1 MSAELPAVD
10 DLPAVVTCIRG
21 LPSVAGA
28 PRQGGIHGG
37 SAAIERV
44 RMRVR
49 ELARA
54 ASPLILVWGEA
65 GAGKRRVAHWL
76 HRHAMHG
83 PLYEIDAST
92 ALPPLPAEA
101 GTIVIRHLERAGLQ
115 SIRTI
120 RAAVGEVAGRRII
133 LLSRVAPEILQQHSL
148 DHSELIGTTRGARL
162 EILPLRMRPVD
173 IGDIAQD
180 LLRDAAVRLERPSR
194 GLSPGALARLEA
206 YDFPGNVRELRA
218 VLEVATL
225 RATGD
230 WITADAFPMLPDET
244 ATVAEEEG
252 ELAIRF
258 PGASLREI
266 ELRVLETVLR
276 LTGGRVVRAAEL
288 LGITRHALRRKLEK
302 HNLGDMRARIP
313 SPKGA
318 KPDGEDVMV
327 PRLHDDSGA
336 SYI

>member
-28 PRQGGIHGG
+28 PRQGAIHGG
-37 SAAIERV
+37 SASIERV
-44 RMRVR
+44 RIRVR

-54 ASPLILVWGEA
+54 ATPLVLLWGEA
-65 GAGKRRVAHWL
+65 GAGKRRIAHWL
-76 HRHAMHG
+76 HRHAIHG
-83 PLYEIDAST
+83 ALFEIDAST
-92 ALPPLPAEA
+92 ALPSLPSEP
-101 GTIVIRHLERAGLQ
+101 GTVVIRHLERAGLQ

-120 RAAVGEVAGRRII
+120 RHAVGELAGRRIV
-133 LLSRVAPEILQQHSL
+133 LLSRCSPEALQQHSL
-148 DHSELIGTTRGARL
+148 EHHELIATTRGAQL
-162 EILPLRMRPVD
+162 EIPPLRMRPVD

-194 GLSPGALARLEA
+194 GLSPGGLARLEA

-218 VLEVATL
+218 LLEVATL

-230 WITADAFPMLPDET
+230 WITADAFAMLPDET
-244 ATVAEEEG
+244 AMVAEDDG
-252 ELAIRF
+252 ELSIRF

-276 LTGGRVVRAAEL
+276 LTGGRVVRAAEI

-302 HNLGDMRARIP
+302 HNLGDLRARVP
-313 SPKGA
+313 SPKGG
-318 KPDGEDVMV
+318 KSDGGDAMT
-327 PRLHDDSGA
+327 PRLREDSDA